1 MQVGAIPAVLIAM
14 VAMVAML
21 GACNDLRDFR
31 ATWQGP
37 RVGDAPVLRVG
48 AGDEATLLVDDIDAH
63 GIHGKLTV
71 AGLLPETEVLSIPG
85 TEADALA
92 TMTFAGSPLRVYLAF
107 VAVPDGGG
115 DAMLMLALFDDSRI
129 EARLLRGGTKPLY
142 AIFALTVTARSI

>member
-1 MQVGAIPAVLIAM
+1 MQAGAICTVLIVM
-14 VAMVAML
+14 TL
-21 GACNDLRDFR
+21 CACNDLRDFR

-48 AGDEATLLVDDIDAH
+48 AGDQATLLVDDIDAH

-71 AGLLPETEVLSIPG
+71 DGLMPETDVLSIPG

-107 VAVPDGGG
+107 VAVPDSGG

-142 AIFALTVTARSI
+142 AIFALTIAAPSK